1 VDYDVVVAGGSVAGL
16 LCAREISSHNHEVL
30 VIEEDSE
37 IGTPEHCGGVVSISA
52 IDDLGI
58 IPLRS
63 TLDNKIRSADIVS
76 PSGTRFTLDARPQQV
91 IVLDR
96 REFDKQIA
104 HQAKV
109 NGAEIRVR
117 SSLREITSDGIRTSD
132 GEIKCK
138 VVVDARGVSSL
149 IQKDRTGILQSAQY
163 EVYADWVNKERIEVY
178 LDQEKYPG
186 FFAWIIPTRRDE
198 AKVGVAGKGINAASV
213 LEDFL
218 KRKGKYSAIR
228 KIFAPIW
235 VKGPIKEF
243 VTGNT
248 VTIGDA
254 AGQSK
259 PTTAGG
265 IYSCGLGGIL
275 AGKAISKFLESK
287 NESKLLEYQKKV
299 GVAGKGINAASVL
312 ENFLGHKGR
321 YSAIRKIFAPIWVKG
336 PIKEFV
342 TGNTVTIGD
351 AAGQSKPTTAG
362 GIYSCGLGG
371 ILAGKAISK
380 FLESKDESKL
390 LEYQKAWLEKFGKEF
405 EQMLLARSL
414 LERLDNKTI
423 DCLFE
428 SITPQVL
435 DEISREGSFDFHTTA
450 VAKLLGVK
458 GSAKAIQAILGNE
471 LRRLLT

>member
-1 VDYDVVVAGGSVAGL
+1 MDYDVVVAGGSVAGL
-16 LCAREISSHNHEVL
+16 LCAREISSHNHKVL

-287 NESKLLEYQKKV
+287 NESKLLEYQK
-299 GVAGKGINAASVL
+299 
-312 ENFLGHKGR
+312 
-321 YSAIRKIFAPIWVKG
+321 
-336 PIKEFV
+336 
-342 TGNTVTIGD
+342 
-351 AAGQSKPTTAG
+351 
-362 GIYSCGLGG
+362 
-371 ILAGKAISK
+371 
-380 FLESKDESKL
+380 
-390 LEYQKAWLEKFGKEF
+390 AWLEKFGKEF

>member
-1 VDYDVVVAGGSVAGL
+1 MDYDVVVAGGSVAGL

-213 LEDFL
+213 LE
-218 KRKGKYSAIR
+218 
-228 KIFAPIW
+228 
-235 VKGPIKEF
+235 
-243 VTGNT
+243 
-248 VTIGDA
+248 
-254 AGQSK
+254 
-259 PTTAGG
+259 
-265 IYSCGLGGIL
+265 
-275 AGKAISKFLESK
+275 
-287 NESKLLEYQKKV
+287 
-299 GVAGKGINAASVL
+299 
-312 ENFLGHKGR
+312 NFLGHKGR